1 MIGSAIVTSALET
14 AHAYIAALRASHDR
28 VASLVAD
35 LDEAA
40 IEAPSYVSEW
50 SIGQVLS
57 HMGSQ
62 AQIFELFLEAGLG
75 EHPVPGNEVFPPIWA
90 IWDDKAPLQWRDD
103 FLVAS
108 ATEVTKFES
117 LDDATLEGFRISMFG
132 MDLDIAGLAR
142 MRLSEHA
149 VHAWDVAVAL
159 DPTATVRPDAV
170 DLLVDGLALTAAR
183 GGKPQGESFRVRV
196 GTTGP
201 QRDLVVSVGDAV
213 SIDPAEADDA
223 YDGSVDLPAE
233 AFLRL
238 VYGRLDPD
246 HTPAHT
252 ESGSRGLAD
261 LCTVFPGF

>member
-1 MIGSAIVTSALET
+1 MTSALET
-14 AHAYIAALRASHDR
+14 AHAYVAALRASHDR

-40 IEAPSYVSEW
+40 IQAPSYDSEW

-75 EHPVPGNEVFPPIWA
+75 EHPVPGNEVFSPIWA
-90 IWDDKAPLQWRDD
+90 VWDAKTPLQWRDD
-103 FLVAS
+103 VLVAS
-108 ATEVTKFES
+108 ATEVATYES
-117 LDDATLEGFRISMFG
+117 LDDATIEGFRISMFG
-132 MDLDIAGLAR
+132 MDLDVAGLAR
-142 MRLSEHA
+142 MRLAEHA
-149 VHAWDVAVAL
+149 VHAWDVAVSL
-159 DPTATVRPDAV
+159 DPTSTVRQDAV
-170 DLLVDGLALTAAR
+170 DLLVDGLGMTAAR
-183 GGKPQGESFRVRV
+183 GGKPQGASFRVRV
-196 GTTGP
+196 GTTDP
-201 QRDLVVSVGDAV
+201 QRDLVVSVGETV
-213 SIDPAEADDA
+213 SIDTAEADDA

-261 LCTVFPGF
+261 LRTVFPGF